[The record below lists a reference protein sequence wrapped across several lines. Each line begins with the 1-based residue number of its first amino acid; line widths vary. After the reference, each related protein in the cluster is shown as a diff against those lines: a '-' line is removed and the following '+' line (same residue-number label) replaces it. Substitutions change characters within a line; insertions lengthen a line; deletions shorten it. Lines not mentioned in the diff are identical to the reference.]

1 MLKEKTFKFDELSN
15 WLAIHPNIT
24 NVSILDGNLIVE
36 YETSD
41 ELIGMEG
48 KQYQVMTEDGD
59 FHEGTVV
66 DGEWYV
72 YDDKHILSQF
82 DKLGKP
88 YLIYKYRNWEEKD
101 QEWLPPIDKTNP
113 HHSIHVTVLNENGI
127 ICNGMYDFINE
138 VWILVNKDDEITSY
152 PKSESSKI
160 KYLGS
165 IDFYARTQNLI
176 AEMKRYKEFTKRWRE
191 GREEFI
197 KRWGKVCQK
206 FQ

>member
-1 MLKEKTFKFDELSN
+1 MLKEKTFECDELSN
-15 WLAIHPNIT
+15 WLTIHPNIT

-59 FHEGTVV
+59 IHEGTVV

-72 YDDKHILSQF
+72 YDNKHILSQF
-82 DKLGKP
+82 DELGKP
-88 YLIYKYRNWEEKD
+88 YLIYKYRNWEERD

-152 PKSESSKI
+152 PKSESNKI
-160 KYLGS
+160 TYLGS
-165 IDFYARTQNLI
+165 INFYVSTMNFI
-176 AEMKRYKEFTKRWRE
+176 AEMEGYKKFTKRYRE
-191 GREEFI
+191 NYGR
-197 KRWGKVCQK
+197 
-206 FQ
+206 

>member
-1 MLKEKTFKFDELSN
+1 MLKEKTFECDELSN
-15 WLAIHPNIT
+15 WLTIHPNIT

-59 FHEGTVV
+59 IHEGTVV

-72 YDDKHILSQF
+72 YDNKHILSQF
-82 DKLGKP
+82 DELGKP
-88 YLIYKYRNWEEKD
+88 YLIYKYRNWEERD

-160 KYLGS
+160 TYLGS
-165 IDFYARTQNLI
+165 INFYVSTMNFI
-176 AEMKRYKEFTKRWRE
+176 AEMEGYKKFTKRYRE
-191 GREEFI
+191 NYGR
-197 KRWGKVCQK
+197 
-206 FQ
+206 

>member
-1 MLKEKTFKFDELSN
+1 MLKEKAFECNELSN

-24 NVSILDGNLIVE
+24 NVSILDGSLIVE

-59 FHEGTVV
+59 LHEGTVV

-82 DKLGKP
+82 DRLGEP
-88 YLIYKYRNWEEKD
+88 YLIYKYRNWEERD
-101 QEWLPPIDKTNP
+101 QEWLPPIDKTSP
-113 HHSIHVTVLNENGI
+113 HHSINVTVLNENGI
-127 ICNGMYDFINE
+127 ICNGMYDFTNE
-138 VWILVNKDDEITSY
+138 LWILVNKDEIISY
-152 PKSESSKI
+152 PKSESHKI

-165 IDFYARTQNLI
+165 IKFYANTQSLI
-176 AEMKRYKEFTKRWRE
+176 AEMKRY
-191 GREEFI
+191 EEFA
-197 KRWGKVCQK
+197 KRYREV
-206 FQ
+206 

>member
-1 MLKEKTFKFDELSN
+1 MLKEKTFEFDELSN

-24 NVSILDGNLIVE
+24 NVSILDGSLIVE

-59 FHEGTVV
+59 LHEGTVV

-72 YDDKHILSQF
+72 YDDKHTLSQF
-82 DKLGKP
+82 DRLGKP
-88 YLIYKYRNWEEKD
+88 YLIYKYRDWEERD

-138 VWILVNKDDEITSY
+138 VWILVNRDEITSY

-160 KYLGS
+160 KYIGS
-165 IDFYARTQNLI
+165 IDFYIRRQYLF
-176 AEMKRYKEFTKRWRE
+176 AEMERYKEITKRWKE
-191 GREEFI
+191 VKWSEV
-197 KRWGKVCQK
+197 WQK
-206 FQ
+206 KNIL